1 VQHRAAYK
9 KQMQLSVGGRARNAL
24 MSRERSGPDEKNL
37 MKSRKKLDMIRKFVC
52 IASLLAVVM
61 VVMVLLLA
69 ASPNVTANTQQS
81 ATTAEVKIDNF
92 SFSPTTITVAVG
104 TTVTW
109 TNRDDIPHTVVSSD
123 DSKALKSKVMD
134 TDEKFSFTFTK
145 PGTFPYFCSVHPK
158 MTGTVVVK

>member
-1 VQHRAAYK
+1 
-9 KQMQLSVGGRARNAL
+9 MQLSVGGRARNAA
-24 MSRERSGPDEKNL
+24 MSREGSGPREKNL

-69 ASPNVTANTQQS
+69 ASPNVTANTQQA

-92 SFSPTTITVAVG
+92 SFAPATITVAVG

-134 TDEKFSFTFTK
+134 TDERFSFTFPK